1 MLIFFLILIFIF
13 GLFVGSFLNCVIWRL
28 YQKKSFLIER
38 SICPHCKHQLAWFD
52 LIPIVSFVLLKGKCR
67 YCHKPISWQYPLVEL
82 ATAIL
87 FILPFV
93 IQQFLP
99 LPFYDEILWL
109 EILYYLFL
117 ISVLIILFVYDL
129 KHFIIP
135 DKILIPAL
143 LITLFYFLIRDFY
156 LFFLH
161 SNFQIFT
168 SFLYQFASATGVSGF
183 FLLLYLISKGR
194 WIGFGDVKLGFLLGF
209 ILSWPKSF
217 VFMFLTYII
226 GGIIGIGLI
235 IFKKKA
241 LKAQVPFAPFLIIS
255 FIISLFFGG
264 EFINWYLN
272 LLK

>member
-1 MLIFFLILIFIF
+1 M
-13 GLFVGSFLNCVIWRL
+13 
-28 YQKKSFLIER
+28 ER

-52 LIPIVSFVLLKGKCR
+52 LIPILSFVLLKGKCR
-67 YCHKPISWQYPLVEL
+67 YCHKPISYQYPLVEL
-82 ATAIL
+82 VTAVL
-87 FILPFV
+87 FVLPFL

-99 LPFYDEILWL
+99 LPFYDEVLWL
-109 EILYYLFL
+109 EILYYFFL

-156 LFFLH
+156 LFSFY

-168 SFLYQFASATGVSGF
+168 SFLYQLASAIGVSGF
-183 FLLLYLISKGR
+183 FLLLYLISKGQ

-235 IFKKKA
+235 IFRKKT
-241 LKAQVPFAPFLIIS
+241 LKAQVPFAPFLIVS
-255 FIISLFFGG
+255 FIISLFFGV
-264 EFINWYLN
+264 EIINWYLN